1 MLDDAMPERRR
12 RDMLT
17 PLLLSLAVIVI
28 LAFWVFKPF
37 ILVFA
42 VSACVAL
49 LLAPAQKRL
58 DKALGGKPTLA
69 AAILV
74 LLTTVVILIP
84 ILTSLFLLARQ
95 TALFLDWIRLQPL
108 LGPEEMQRFWEELP
122 RRYPGLKSWIAFL
135 QAQVTHHQA
144 ADLLEDPQLLLRLL
158 EPHLEVFG
166 LRHDFIIW
174 QRLHRLA

>member
-1 MLDDAMPERRR
+1 MPERRR

-49 LLAPAQKRL
+49 LLAPAQKRF

-69 AAILV
+69 AALLV
-74 LLTTVVILIP
+74 LLT
-84 ILTSLFLLARQ
+84 
-95 TALFLDWIRLQPL
+95 
-108 LGPEEMQRFWEELP
+108 
-122 RRYPGLKSWIAFL
+122 
-135 QAQVTHHQA
+135 
-144 ADLLEDPQLLLRLL
+144 
-158 EPHLEVFG
+158 
-166 LRHDFIIW
+166 
-174 QRLHRLA
+174 